1 MLLLKGKKHKIG
13 AEFEMWLIAEQFCPQ
28 LCLLNWC
35 LQKHDII
42 SLSFMQIS
50 EELTAVSCLTGNK

>member
-1 MLLLKGKKHKIG
+1 MLLLKGKRHKIG
-13 AEFEMWLIAEQFCPQ
+13 AEFEMSLIAEQFYPQ

-42 SLSFMQIS
+42 SLNFMQIS

>member
-1 MLLLKGKKHKIG
+1 MLLLKGKEHKIG
-13 AEFEMWLIAEQFCPQ
+13 AEFEMSLIAEQFCPQ

-42 SLSFMQIS
+42 SLNFMQIS